1 MGWSLSDRHLEGN
14 NINETDKQKIQKQRS
29 GIKSYEDY
37 ASLIKE
43 WKVYNAKGIVNA
55 NIRRLYYDV
64 KPDDLIWIRDNGIY
78 YLGRVGEASQW
89 VYDSSKEILES
100 DSTTQ
105 RTCIE
110 WHKVG
115 DEFHVPGRV
124 VDAFILG
131 ATLQRINSDAVE
143 LLSLIHI

>member
-105 RTCIE
+105 RTCI
-110 WHKVG
+110 
-115 DEFHVPGRV
+115 
-124 VDAFILG
+124 
-131 ATLQRINSDAVE
+131 AVSYTHLRAHE
-143 LLSLIHI
+143 T

>member
-1 MGWSLSDRHLEGN
+1 MDTRQWNLLSC
-14 NINETDKQKIQKQRS
+14 
-29 GIKSYEDY
+29 
-37 ASLIKE
+37 
-43 WKVYNAKGIVNA
+43 
-55 NIRRLYYDV
+55 
-64 KPDDLIWIRDNGIY
+64 
-78 YLGRVGEASQW
+78 RVGEASQW

-124 VDAFILG
+124 VDALY
-131 ATLQRINSDAVE
+131 LE
-143 LLSLIHI
+143 LHYKE